1 MRRETTRER
10 FHERVRLLQ
19 VYETFL
25 RYGADAMFDRRAL
38 GTFRRRMQTWLY
50 QTKHP
55 VERLPAPVKMRLLL
69 QELGPTYVK
78 FGQIVSSRAD
88 SVPQEWERELAM
100 LQSDVQPFPV
110 EEAREVVESEL
121 GAPPEEVFASFD
133 PVPLAAASL
142 GQVHRATLED
152 DREVVVKVQRPRIE
166 DKVRSDL
173 RILAQA
179 ARTLERRTAWAR
191 ELGAQ
196 GMIDEFGETLLRELD
211 YTIEAYNARRLAQNL
226 ASIEGVHIPEM
237 IRPLCSRRV
246 LTMEF
251 VDGVPATHR
260 DEIVAAGLDPVAIA
274 DSAVRASIKMLLIDG
289 FFHADPHPGN
299 VLVSLDTGILTFL
312 DTGMVG
318 TLTLRQRFALVNLL
332 ETAGERDP
340 LALAQALR
348 GLSEPLNGTPPDPQA
363 FDQDFVEAEAP
374 LLDVEEGERLQLAR
388 LMGDAVDL
396 LHEHGLRPDPQ
407 LSVALKAMMQAEEFT
422 KVLYPPG
429 SSAAFV
435 EKATQMSRELVEQA
449 VTKDA
454 VAGFARK
461 QASIALR
468 QAAQNLPSLQDVG
481 QMWLR
486 QLGAG
491 KFQVAIDTSDLDPQI
506 ERVEDSVRIVTVALM
521 LVGLLIASAIAA
533 TAGVSGS
540 LEPLRRFALV
550 TYAVSAVVAAIVV
563 LAMGRRLLR
572 RGRGGRR

>member
-10 FHERVRLLQ
+10 FQERLRLLQ

-25 RYGADAMFDRRAL
+25 RYGADAVFGRRAL
-38 GTFRRRMQTWLY
+38 GEFRRRMQTWAY
-50 QTKHP
+50 QTKQP
-55 VERLPAPVKMRLLL
+55 VERLSAPVKTRLLL

-88 SVPQEWERELAM
+88 SVPQDWERELAK

-110 EEAREVVESEL
+110 EEARAVVESEL
-121 GAPPEEVFASFD
+121 GAPPEQLYASFD

-152 DREVVVKVQRPRIE
+152 GREVVVKVQRPRIE
-166 DKVRSDL
+166 AKVRSDL

-191 ELGAQ
+191 ELGARQ
-196 GMIDEFGETLLRELD
+196 MIDEFGETLLRELD

-237 IRPLCSRRV
+237 IRHLCSRRV
-246 LTMEF
+246 LTMEY
-251 VDGVPATHR
+251 VDGVVATRR
-260 DEIVAAGLDPVAIA
+260 DEIIAAGLDPVAIA
-274 DSAVRASIKMLLIDG
+274 DVAVRASIKMLLIDG

-348 GLSEPLNGTPPDPQA
+348 GLSEPMNGTPSDPQG
-363 FDQDFVEAEAP
+363 FDREFVEAEAP

-388 LMGDAVDL
+388 MMGDAVDL

-429 SSAAFV
+429 SSGAFV
-435 EKATQMSRELVEQA
+435 EKATQMSRELVEEA

-461 QASIALR
+461 QASFALR
-468 QAAQNLPSLQDVG
+468 QAAQNLPSLQDVA

-506 ERVEDSVRIVTVALM
+506 ERIEDSTRVVTVALM

-540 LEPLRRFALV
+540 LEPLQRFALV
-550 TYAVSAVVAAIVV
+550 TYAVSAVVVTIVV

-572 RGRGGRR
+572 RERGGRG